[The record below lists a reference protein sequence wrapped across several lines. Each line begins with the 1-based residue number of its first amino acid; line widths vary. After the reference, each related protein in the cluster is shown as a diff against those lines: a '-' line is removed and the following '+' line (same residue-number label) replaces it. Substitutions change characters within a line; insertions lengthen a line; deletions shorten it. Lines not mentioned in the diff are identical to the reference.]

1 MTIFSLEPASQAEV
15 CTFPVSF
22 TQERFWYFDQLESNN
37 TAHNLIMTLHI
48 NASLNV
54 SVFKH
59 SLNLLIQHHA
69 ILRTTFILVEEQL
82 TQVINPTLIVP
93 LPVVNLYDLPK
104 SMQDAELL
112 RLAKLEAQHHF
123 DLAQGPLIRT
133 TLLRL
138 GTNEYVLLMNIHHI
152 IADGR
157 SLIMFYQ
164 ELATLYSTSSNGE
177 CASLPVLSTQY
188 AEFSIQQRELVQKG
202 IFADQLAY
210 WKQQLM
216 GAPTTLDLPVDRSY
230 ATVSTYRGAIHE
242 FVFSKHLTQAL
253 RALHRQEGVTLY
265 RVLVAA
271 FQALLYRYTGQE
283 DIVIGSPVA
292 GRVKA
297 ETKQVFGPFINT
309 VAIRTDLS
317 NNPTFRELLAR
328 VNTVVT
334 SALAHQD
341 IPFEY
346 LVREL
351 QPERNAGRNPLF
363 QVLLNMRPGLPAL
376 PLGWV
381 LEAINLTGSST
392 MFDLSLELTERPEE
406 LIGLFQ
412 YNAELFDVATIQ
424 RMIGHWQTLLEGVI
438 ADPSQRIA
446 ELPLLTEQE
455 RRQILI
461 ELNDTQKTYPAN
473 QCIHQLFETQ
483 VERTPNAIAV
493 IYEDVQ
499 LTYRELNVRANQL
512 AHYLQRI
519 GVGPEV
525 LVALCIERSLEMMIG
540 LLGILKAGGTYMPL
554 DPTYPSE
561 RLAFMM
567 TDAEPLVLVT
577 QQHLVAYLPTHETKV
592 ICLDS
597 DVALLEQQSQANLTS
612 TVTPD
617 NLAYVIYTSGSTGR
631 PKGVQILQRAVVN
644 FLTSMQSQPGL
655 TEQDTLLAVTTL
667 SFDIAALELFLPL
680 TVGARLVIA
689 GREVVTNGLALLETL
704 ARSQATVM
712 QATPITWR
720 ILLTSGWQ
728 GGSHL
733 KMLCGG
739 EALSQELAKQLLLKG
754 GTLWNLYG
762 PTETTIWSAACKI
775 EPEDEVISIGSPI
788 ANTQIYLLDKQLQL
802 VPIGV
807 PGELYIGGDG
817 VARGYL
823 NRPELT
829 SERFISNPFSTKYG
843 ERLYKTG
850 DLARYRA
857 DGTIEVL
864 GRLDHQVKLRGF
876 RIELG
881 EIEALIRQHQAVQ
894 DVVVIARED
903 VPGDKRL
910 VAYVILQKKQS
921 ATVNELRSH
930 TMKHLPAYMIPST
943 FVLLE
948 VFPATP
954 NGKVDRRMLPAPEAT
969 KNVISDEFVAPTLL
983 EHEQLIQVWEELLG
997 VRPIGIRDNFFDLGG
1012 HSLLAV
1018 RLVNRIEQA
1027 CSMKISLATLFA
1039 EPTIEQLV
1047 DTFHKQEEIHSRT
1060 SIVKVQAGESR
1071 QPFFFLHGDY
1081 VNGGAFYCFPVAR
1094 GLGMDQPFYALT
1106 PYKFDGLQVPP
1117 TLKAIA
1123 AEHIKL
1129 MRAIQPQGPYLLG
1142 GFCNGGIVAYEM
1154 ACQLHAIGQ
1163 TVDLLAL
1170 IDPTNLSHP
1179 LHLKALHRVLKYLGT
1194 LLHMSD
1200 DKPLELF
1207 LGLRHIYNYVRY
1219 SHYREGFEGTEHM
1232 KAEKQTGLVL
1242 KQDKTVLK
1250 TLKHIAL
1257 VMKHDVLRRDW
1268 WGIFQWLS
1276 AEYTPSNYLGK
1287 ITLFW
1292 ASEVPHSMRSKYSKA
1307 SEKVETYVIQGTHL
1321 GCRTSPLLIDILHS
1335 CLDRVQEQKAIKQ

>member
-1 MTIFSLEPASQAEV
+1 MTIFSLEPTSQTED
-15 CTFPVSF
+15 CTFPASF
-22 TQERFWYFDQLESNN
+22 TQERFWYFNQLESNN
-37 TAHNLIMTLHI
+37 TAYNIITTLHI
-48 NASLNV
+48 NMSLNL
-54 SVFKH
+54 SAFKH
-59 SLNLLIQHHA
+59 SLNLLIQRHA
-69 ILRTTFILVEEQL
+69 ILRTTFVLVEEQL
-82 TQVINPTLIVP
+82 TQVVNPTLIMP
-93 LPVVNLYDLPK
+93 LPVVDLYDLSK
-104 SMQDAELL
+104 SIQDAELL
-112 RLAKLEAQHHF
+112 RLVKLEAQHHF

-133 TLLRL
+133 TLLKL

-152 IADGR
+152 VTDGR

-164 ELATLYSTSSNGE
+164 ELATLYKSFSRGESS
-177 CASLPVLSTQY
+177 SLPDIAAQY
-188 AEFSIQQRELVQKG
+188 ADFSIQQRELVQKDM
-202 IFADQLAY
+202 FTDQLAY

-216 GAPTTLDLPVDRSY
+216 GAPTTLDLPTDRSY

-253 RALHRQEGVTLY
+253 KALHRQEGVTLY

-271 FQALLYRYTGQE
+271 FQTLLYRYTSQE

-297 ETKQVFGPFINT
+297 EMKQVFGPFINT

-317 NNPTFRELLAR
+317 NNPTFRELLVR

-334 SALAHQD
+334 SALAHQE

-346 LVREL
+346 LVKEL
-351 QPERNAGRNPLF
+351 QPERNVGRNPLF
-363 QVLLNMRPGLPAL
+363 QVLLNFRPAL
-376 PLGWV
+376 PSLPSEWV
-381 LEAINLTGSST
+381 LEAVNLTGSST

-424 RMIGHWQTLLEGVI
+424 RMVGHLQTLLEGVV

-455 RRQILI
+455 GRQILTG
-461 ELNDTQKTYPAN
+461 LNDTQKTYPTN
-473 QCIHQLFETQ
+473 QCIHQLFEAQ
-483 VERTPNAIAV
+483 VERTPDAIAV
-493 IYEDVQ
+493 VYEDMQ
-499 LTYRELNVRANQL
+499 LTYRELNIRANQL

-519 GVGPEV
+519 GVGPDV

-561 RLAFMM
+561 RLAFMVV
-567 TDAEPLVLVT
+567 DAVPLVLVT
-577 QQHLVAYLPTHETKV
+577 QQHLVTYLPALETKV
-592 ICLDS
+592 VCMDS
-597 DVALLEQQSQANLTS
+597 DAALLQQQSQANVAS
-612 TVTPD
+612 TVTPN

-631 PKGVQILQRAVVN
+631 PKGVQISQRAVVN
-644 FLTSMQSQPGL
+644 FLTSMRHQPGL

-680 TVGARLVIA
+680 IVGARLVIA
-689 GREVVTNGLALLETL
+689 SREVVTNGPALLATL
-704 ARSQATVM
+704 ARSHATVM

-728 GGSHL
+728 GDRHI

-739 EALSQELAKQLLLKG
+739 EALSRELVKQLLLKG

-762 PTETTIWSAACKI
+762 PTETTIWSAVCKI
-775 EPEDEVISIGSPI
+775 EPEDEVISIGGPI

-807 PGELYIGGDG
+807 PGELYIGGAG

-829 SERFISNPFSTKYG
+829 SERFIPNPFSTGYG

-850 DLARYRA
+850 DLARYRV

-881 EIEALIRQHQAVQ
+881 EIETLIRQHHAVQ

-910 VAYVILQKKQS
+910 VAYVVLQKQQD
-921 ATVNELRSH
+921 ATANELRSH

-948 VFPATP
+948 VLPTTP

-969 KNVISDEFVAPTLL
+969 KNFMNNEFVAPRLL

-1018 RLVNRIEQA
+1018 RLVNRIEQV
-1027 CSMKISLATLFA
+1027 CGIKVSLATLFA
-1039 EPTIEQLV
+1039 EPTIERLV
-1047 DTFHKQEEIHSRT
+1047 DAFYQQEEIQART

-1081 VNGGAFYCFPVAR
+1081 VNGGAFYCFPMAR
-1094 GLGMDQPFYALT
+1094 GLGTNQPFYALT

-1117 TLKAIA
+1117 RLEAIA
-1123 AEHIKL
+1123 AAHIKS
-1129 MRAIQPQGPYLLG
+1129 MRAVQPQGPYLLG

-1170 IDPTNLSHP
+1170 IDPTNLTYP
-1179 LHLKALHRVLKYLGT
+1179 PHLKALHHVLKYLGT
-1194 LLHMSD
+1194 LLHMRE

-1207 LGLRHIYNYVRY
+1207 LCLRHIYNYVRY
-1219 SHYREGFEGTEHM
+1219 SHYRKGFEGAEHV
-1232 KAEKQTGLVL
+1232 KVEKRTGLVFR
-1242 KQDKTVLK
+1242 QDKVVSML
-1250 TLKHIAL
+1250 LKHVAL
-1257 VMKHDVLRRDW
+1257 VMKHDDLRRDW

-1276 AEYTPSNYLGK
+1276 AEYVPSTYFGN
-1287 ITLFW
+1287 ITFFW
-1292 ASEVPHSMRSKYSKA
+1292 ASEVPLSMRSKYSKVGK
-1307 SEKVETYVIQGTHL
+1307 EVETYVIQDTHL
-1321 GCRTSPLLIDILHS
+1321 GCRTNPLLIDILRT
-1335 CLDRVQEQKAIKQ
+1335 CLDRVQEQKAAK